1 MSKNELSVRLC
12 EKPIGS
18 LFRSGANMRFVY
30 ESSAPRPLS
39 MSMPLDKNTYGNR
52 YCEAFFG
59 GLLPESTKARTIIGR
74 LFEVNPNN
82 SFNLLSAIGYD
93 CAGAVSIQETSDPII
108 STDTREI
115 RGEPLDEKMLNRYLK
130 ELPTRP
136 LLAHLGEIRISL
148 AGAQDKAALC
158 VIKDKLCLPVEDSPS
173 THILKPPIL
182 QLESSVHNEYF
193 CLKLAQAIGI
203 PAANVQIRKALDVV
217 YLLVERYDRQ
227 FIGMHKV
234 KRIHQEDF
242 CQASGIVS
250 TSKYQVD
257 GGPNIKQCFDLLY
270 NTASPALSRKQF
282 LDLIIFNYLIGNAD
296 AHAKNF
302 AFLYPEDGIVKFA
315 PTYDILCTRIYKKTT
330 SKMAMAIGKE
340 YQIEKITGGHW
351 EKLCQENTISFS
363 GFKQRC
369 GEIIESIS
377 NIVEDEQNKLI
388 EAGFANK
395 VVADIVDYT
404 KLSTQTLSRQLHI

>member
-12 EKPIGS
+12 EKPLGS
-18 LFRSGANMRFVY
+18 LFRSGANMRFTY
-30 ESSAPRPLS
+30 AKTTQRPLS
-39 MSMPLDKNTYGNR
+39 MSMPLDKNVYGNR
-52 YCEAFFG
+52 YCESFFG
-59 GLLPESTKARTIIGR
+59 GLLPESTRARTIIGR

-93 CAGAVSIQETSDPII
+93 CAGAVSIQDPNDPINP
-108 STDTREI
+108 TDTHKI
-115 RGEPLDEKMLNRYLK
+115 KGQPLDEETLNRYLK

-136 LLAHLGEIRISL
+136 LLAHLAEIRISL

-158 VIKDKLCLPVEDSPS
+158 VIKDKLCLPTDDSPS

-182 QLESSVHNEYF
+182 QLEDSVHNEYF
-193 CLKLAQAIGI
+193 CLKLATAIGI
-203 PAANVQIRKALDVV
+203 PASNVQIRRAMDIV

-227 FIGMHKV
+227 LITARKV

-257 GGPNIKQCFDLLY
+257 GGPGLKQCFDLLY
-270 NTASPALSRKQF
+270 NTTSPALSRKQF
-282 LDLIIFNYLIGNAD
+282 LDLVIFNYLVGNAD

-302 AFLYPEDGIVKFA
+302 AFLYPEDGTIKFA

-340 YQIEKITGGHW
+340 YQIDKIRKSNW
-351 EKLCQENTISFS
+351 EKFCEDNTISFS

-369 GEIIESIS
+369 GEIIESI
-377 NIVEDEQNKLI
+377 NDAAMDENENLI
-388 EAGFANK
+388 DEGFASTT
-395 VVADIVDYT
+395 VVEIVNYIRASS
-404 KLSTQTLSRQLHI
+404 KILSQQLGI

>member
-1 MSKNELSVRLC
+1 MSKNELSVRLS
-12 EKPIGS
+12 EKPLGR

-30 ESSAPRPLS
+30 ESSAQRPLS
-39 MSMPLDKNTYGNR
+39 MSMPLDKSAYGNR

-59 GLLPESTKARTIIGR
+59 GLLPESIKARVIIGR

-82 SFNLLSAIGYD
+82 SYNLLSAIGYD
-93 CAGAVSIQETSDPII
+93 CAGAVSIQDINDPII
-108 STDTREI
+108 STDTHEI
-115 RGEPLDEKMLNRYLK
+115 KGEILDEKSLSKYLK

-158 VIKDKLCLPVEDSPS
+158 VIKDSLCLPNGNSPS
-173 THILKPPIL
+173 THILKPPIS
-182 QLESSVHNEYF
+182 QLENSVQNEYF
-193 CLKLAQAIGI
+193 CLKLAQAIGL
-203 PAANVQIRKALDVV
+203 PAANVQIRRAMDTV

-227 FIGMHKV
+227 FVNARKV

-250 TSKYQVD
+250 TSKYQID
-257 GGPNIKQCFDLLY
+257 GGPGLKQCFDLLY
-270 NTASPALSRKQF
+270 NSTSPALSRKQF
-282 LDLIIFNYLIGNAD
+282 LDLVIFNYLVGNAD

-302 AFLYPEDGIVKFA
+302 AFLYPEDGTIKFA

-340 YQIEKITGGHW
+340 YQIDKIRKSNW
-351 EKLCQENTISFS
+351 EKFCQDNIISFS

-369 GEIIESIS
+369 GDIMASI
-377 NIVEDEQNKLI
+377 NEAAVQENRKLVDD
-388 EAGFANK
+388 GFASDT
-395 VVADIVDYT
+395 VVEIVNYIRASS
-404 KLSTQTLSRQLHI
+404 KTLSEQLEL